1 MDLNLERIIRFC
13 VVAEEMSFTKA
24 SRRLQ
29 VDQPWLSRQ
38 VQQLEAQLGFALFER
53 TTRRIAL
60 TPEGEKFLA
69 VAKELTEVADRTRSV
84 ARSLSQDRRQALRL
98 GLSRATF
105 WVPERAE
112 LIDTFRTRYPQTTVE
127 MVSGLSP
134 RILQALERRKI
145 DAGIIAI
152 TEGLEKFDYVPL
164 HRSRPALM
172 VPQEHPLA
180 VKAEIYMK
188 DLEGIELVTPM
199 REGNPF
205 AFDLEYEPF
214 FRAGV
219 RRRSIPEGRPAVY
232 HYATSER
239 LFMLGYEAEKVG
251 SGLVRRTI
259 IDCDALI
266 EVGAIRNRGD
276 DRQVLRKFWSAVAIV
291 AEAAG
296 IK

>member
-38 VQQLEAQLGFALFER
+38 VQQLEAQLGFPLFER

-69 VAKELTEVADRTRSV
+69 VARELAEVADRTRAV

-105 WVPERAE
+105 WVPERAAVIE
-112 LIDTFRTRYPQTTVE
+112 TFKARYPRTTIE
-127 MVSGLSP
+127 EVSGLSP
-134 RILQALERRKI
+134 RILRALERNKI

-152 TEGLEKFDYVPL
+152 TEGLEQLDYVPL
-164 HRSRPALM
+164 HRSRPFLL

-180 VKAEIYMK
+180 TKAEIYMK

-214 FRAGV
+214 FKAGV
-219 RRRSIPEGRPAVY
+219 RRRPIPEGRTAAY
-232 HYATSER
+232 HYANTER
-239 LFMLGYEAEKVG
+239 LFMLANDAEKLKIP
-251 SGLVRRTI
+251 GLIPRTVV
-259 IDCDALI
+259 DSDALI
-266 EVGAIRNRGD
+266 EFGAVRNRGD
-276 DRQVLRKFWSAVAIV
+276 VRRDHRHH
-291 AEAAG
+291 G
-296 IK
+296 